1 MINLEGL
8 PGLLYSRKSRKDI
21 EAEKEAAAQG
31 RPYDTLEK
39 HRIALLEMA
48 KKHKLHVV
56 DLFEEL
62 VSGEFISER
71 PKMIKALEMLRSGE
85 IKWVGVMD
93 EDRLGRGDKIDQGR
107 IERAFKESN
116 AYIVTPYKIVD
127 LQDEAD
133 ELYMDY
139 KGMGARYEYKQSKRR
154 LQDGRKR
161 SASRGNYIWTYAPFG
176 YIKGIDFKTNYPHLI
191 EQYEKNASE
200 MPNLKLYPHPEHH
213 QIVRNIFKWFVEGE
227 KMEDILNRLSSE
239 TVFPMKGESY
249 NYKNVH
255 RMLKNRVYTGVYVS
269 GKKKY
274 IKLEDGSYKIIAVPK
289 QDWTVTKDTHI
300 PLCSEED
307 FEKAQK
313 RINES
318 NNARNKHNTIFR
330 NPLASLIRCHYC
342 GNAMAYTI
350 NYSKPR
356 NKHRITCP
364 ILNCKANNS
373 IAYIYVEEQL
383 LKQIKEFYA
392 EVIADPNLISTT
404 KRDVLN
410 ELESKADSLQ
420 KKISK
425 AKKQLENA
433 HDYLEQEIYSLET
446 FLERQSTISK
456 KIEELTLQ
464 FDTVNEELTNEKMR
478 NSKKDNF
485 IPRLKT
491 VVETFEF
498 LESPKDKND
507 LLKEIIE
514 SIHYDKPGRGTVRN
528 PHFNLDITWK
538 DL

>member
-21 EAEKEAAAQG
+21 EAEKEAAANG
-31 RPYDTLEK
+31 KPYDTLEK

-48 KKHKLHVV
+48 KKYKLHVV

-62 VSGEFISER
+62 VSGEFIAER
-71 PKMIKALEMLRSGE
+71 PKMQKALEMLRSGE

-116 AYIVTPYKIVD
+116 AYIITPYKIVD

-161 SASRGNYIWTYAPFG
+161 SASRGNYIWTHAPFG
-176 YIKGIDFKTNYPHLI
+176 YIKGLDFKTNFPHLI
-191 EQYEKNASE
+191 QEYEKNASE
-200 MPNLKLYPHPEHH
+200 MPNLKLYPHPEQH
-213 QIVRNIFKWFVEGE
+213 QIVRNIFKWFAAGE
-227 KMEDILNRLSSE
+227 KMETILDRLVIE
-239 TVFPMKGESY
+239 TVFPWKSSSY

-255 RMLKNRVYTGVYVS
+255 RMLKNLVYTGVCVF

-274 IKLEDGSYKIIAVPK
+274 IKLEDGSYKVIPIPK
-289 QDWTVTKDTHI
+289 EEWSVTKNTHI

-307 FEKAQK
+307 FEKVERRIKEANTAKNK
-313 RINES
+313 R
-318 NNARNKHNTIFR
+318 NTVFR
-330 NPLASLIRCHYC
+330 NPLATLLKCHYC
-342 GNAMAYTI
+342 GNMMNYAI

-356 NKHRITCP
+356 NKHQIICP
-364 ILNCKANNS
+364 VLNCKENHS

-383 LKQIKEFYA
+383 VKQMKEFYA
-392 EVIADPNLISTT
+392 EVIADPNFITASKQDIIEDLET
-404 KRDVLN
+404 KVSNLN
-410 ELESKADSLQ
+410 KLLV
-420 KKISK
+420 K
-425 AKKQLENA
+425 AKKQLANA
-433 HDYLEQEIYSLET
+433 HDYLEQEIYTLDT

-456 KIEELTLQ
+456 KIDDLNEQ
-464 FDTVNEELTNEKMR
+464 FKQASEDLNAEKIKAA
-478 NSKKDNF
+478 KKNNF
-485 IPRLKT
+485 VPRLKN
-491 VVETFEF
+491 VVDTFEH
-498 LESPKDKND
+498 LEFPKDKND

-514 SIHYDKPGRGTVRN
+514 CIYFDKPGPGFRRN